1 MLLTVL
7 RRRPPPRPPCE
18 CSGTEIDLRYG
29 NREEGNL
36 LVVVAPVLRFKEIPI
51 GANVN
56 VTDLAPPENIIAGAW
71 RRAVCRAMAPGLM
84 SAAGG
89 ERCGRGPPSSRTG
102 RGPQHLGVPRAARC
116 RRPPAAGFA
125 PELFGVPLQEG
136 DLLDMQVRSFLCICR
151 PSCEGA
157 GRAPAWRPSAAE
169 QAASWGLA
177 GGAGAWRGRRSPASC
192 AACAPHAPPE
202 GLLSRRGQGPFAVA
216 AP

>member
-56 VTDLAPPENIIAGAW
+56 VTDLAPPENIIAG
-71 RRAVCRAMAPGLM
+71 
-84 SAAGG
+84 
-89 ERCGRGPPSSRTG
+89 
-102 RGPQHLGVPRAARC
+102 
-116 RRPPAAGFA
+116 FA

-136 DLLDMQVRSFLCICR
+136 DLLDMQVVTKDGLPYYVYELSKHRLV
-151 PSCEGA
+151 
-157 GRAPAWRPSAAE
+157 SAA
-169 QAASWGLA
+169 ATGNRLYMLA
-177 GGAGAWRGRRSPASC
+177 LRCNSIQWRRAGDKAVKIRDSFRV
-192 AACAPHAPPE
+192 PPKAE
-202 GLLSRRGQGPFAVA
+202 A
-216 AP
+216 